1 MTYLNYALTLR
12 IFEDYGL
19 LFDTSIFLIYS
30 YKKFKL
36 IFLYLINKLNY
47 YLIKLNI
54 FFIFR
59 KMNKNLNVNKF
70 FNVNQLF
77 FS

>member
-54 FFIFR
+54 FFIF
-59 KMNKNLNVNKF
+59 NTFNLIIFYNT
-70 FNVNQLF
+70 
-77 FS
+77 